1 MKGNKFVK
9 SIINVVFTMVL
20 MLNMMMIVGA
30 YSPDSISGVKR
41 TTRITDGVIQTP
53 IIKYDDNKYVI
64 CVDPSLDAPFEP
76 ATCTKTSSYFTTK
89 DEYKVGAAL
98 DKLAN
103 SSKRDCD
110 FVGAYVAINVY
121 LYSQHGS
128 SYYARSV
135 PPITA
140 GDSLISC
147 HSKMEEYQ
155 SVINSA
161 PSSTPSGPD
170 ASIDVSSLTF
180 NSNGSE
186 YVSNSFDYKGVL
198 SVDVSP
204 KVDYEKTCSSESSNS
219 GTLCQIRISKSD
231 VDSTTTVTIRVSN
244 SKSYPYA
251 KKYNCGDGIQP
262 VAALFTETLENR
274 DSASGKIEPYTPPT
288 PHEPE
293 KGKIKIVKQDSKS
306 GKELSGGR
314 FVLYTSANCEGST
327 ISVGGNNP
335 FEIDGSITITNLTL
349 DHVYSI
355 AEVVAPAG
363 YKMPSDRCVLK
374 SIKVSSSSSI
384 PSYNITN
391 DLQETLSILKVDE
404 KGVALPGARLQLLD
418 SNKSTV
424 LDEWDSTGA
433 AHQITKVTV
442 TAGKKYYVKEIS
454 APEGYLVNQT
464 LMEVVLT
471 AGETKTVKFTNSK
484 NSILIRKVDADD
496 KTKSVVGA
504 TLHIEDSKG
513 KKIGESWVTTATDHS
528 IEKLEPGTYY
538 LVEDKAPDGYQRNTD
553 KIKFVVTGN
562 ETTVIQ
568 VTMPNK
574 KSEVSISKV
583 DATTKKELPGAKLQL
598 TNAKGEVVETW
609 ESTDKPHVIKGLKDG
624 KYSLTETLAPEGYV
638 LSTKTVEFEVKNG
651 KVDKPVV
658 MENELT
664 PVPSTGGSRSVLLL
678 FVAMLD
684 IALGIGIIT
693 YVKKNRMQN

>member
-1 MKGNKFVK
+1 
-9 SIINVVFTMVL
+9 
-20 MLNMMMIVGA
+20 
-30 YSPDSISGVKR
+30 
-41 TTRITDGVIQTP
+41 
-53 IIKYDDNKYVI
+53 
-64 CVDPSLDAPFEP
+64 
-76 ATCTKTSSYFTTK
+76 
-89 DEYKVGAAL
+89 
-98 DKLAN
+98 
-103 SSKRDCD
+103 
-110 FVGAYVAINVY
+110 
-121 LYSQHGS
+121 
-128 SYYARSV
+128 
-135 PPITA
+135 
-140 GDSLISC
+140 
-147 HSKMEEYQ
+147 
-155 SVINSA
+155 
-161 PSSTPSGPD
+161 
-170 ASIDVSSLTF
+170 
-180 NSNGSE
+180 
-186 YVSNSFDYKGVL
+186 
-198 SVDVSP
+198 
-204 KVDYEKTCSSESSNS
+204 
-219 GTLCQIRISKSD
+219 
-231 VDSTTTVTIRVSN
+231 
-244 SKSYPYA
+244 
-251 KKYNCGDGIQP
+251 
-262 VAALFTETLENR
+262 
-274 DSASGKIEPYTPPT
+274 
-288 PHEPE
+288 
-293 KGKIKIVKQDSKS
+293 
-306 GKELSGGR
+306 
-314 FVLYTSANCEGST
+314 
-327 ISVGGNNP
+327 
-335 FEIDGSITITNLTL
+335 
-349 DHVYSI
+349 
-355 AEVVAPAG
+355 
-363 YKMPSDRCVLK
+363 MPSDRCVLK

-433 AHQITKVTV
+433 AHQITKVIV

-638 LSTKTVEFEVKNG
+638 LSAKTVEFEVKNG